1 MNERIKDTART
12 VGAETDETSD
22 PPCFAFSPRSE
33 YVNTN
38 RGRIRGSRVIGSLGE
53 SVFDEEVGENK

>member
-33 YVNTN
+33 YVNT
-38 RGRIRGSRVIGSLGE
+38 RLLVLI
-53 SVFDEEVGENK
+53 VFLSWLDLVRLAGILM